1 MATFRQIASL
11 LERSFEKW
19 DFKKGIKFSNNESET
34 RDYLIEPF
42 FEQLGYNKNYY
53 STYTQVKKSS

>member
-19 DFKKGIKFSNNESET
+19 DFKKGIKFSKNETQT
-34 RDYLIEPF
+34 RE
-42 FEQLGYNKNYY
+42 
-53 STYTQVKKSS
+53 